1 MTSVPVK
8 HDSKTESLVS
18 SLIVAGYPLH
28 FLWVREYLCT
38 VSLCQCKASGV
49 LFTCIALWC
58 GNFLSNT
65 CVFSLCLENIHRRM
79 VNLLA
84 EDIF

>member
-18 SLIVAGYPLH
+18 SLTVAGYPLH
-28 FLWVREYLCT
+28 FLWVHGYLCT

-58 GNFLSNT
+58 GNFLK
-65 CVFSLCLENIHRRM
+65 VIH
-79 VNLLA
+79 VYFLYA
-84 EDIF
+84 